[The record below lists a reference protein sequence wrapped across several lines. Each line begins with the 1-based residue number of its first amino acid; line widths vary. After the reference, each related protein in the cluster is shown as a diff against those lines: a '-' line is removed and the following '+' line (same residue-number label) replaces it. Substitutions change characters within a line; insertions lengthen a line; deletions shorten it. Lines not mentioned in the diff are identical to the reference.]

1 MATVTLRPNSD
12 ASPNLGTPSSGSD
25 HYKMVNDASDSTNL
39 YHNLPEQGELF
50 TFAETAVTGTI
61 NSVTFYY
68 RGARASTGTAKFLL
82 DSESLDNLTDYT
94 IWADIAVGKTTNTWV
109 PSVSWTW
116 EKINAI
122 EAGYSATINAGTEFT
137 MTDIW
142 VIVDYTAPPSTPT
155 GVTASDG
162 TYMDKVAISWS
173 AGAGGG
179 PVTGYYVYRDGE
191 EIEDTASTSYDD
203 EDAVAGIVYTYTVK
217 AYGDGGTSAASDGN
231 TGFMERSNL
240 FTFHG

>member
-1 MATVTLRPNSD
+1 MATITLRPLTD
-12 ASPNLGTPSSGSD
+12 AGPNTAVPSSGSN
-25 HYKMVNDASDSTNL
+25 HYALVRDASDSTSLYSNL
-39 YHNLPEQGELF
+39 FDTGEIF
-50 TFAETAVTGTI
+50 TFDQTSETGTI

-68 RGARASTGTAKFLL
+68 RGARSNEGTARFEL
-82 DSESLDNLTDYT
+82 DSESLESLTAYT
-94 IWADIAVGKTTNTWV
+94 IWSDIVVGYKTNTWV

-122 EAGYSATINAGTEFT
+122 KAGYSATVNAGTEFT

-173 AGAGGG
+173 AGSGGG

-191 EIEDTASTSYDD
+191 EIADTASTSYDD